1 MPRRPPVIRREP
13 AVAIPVEVVSKD
25 SAAGSATVF
34 PWLLLLLAGSGCA
47 ALIYEIVWF
56 QLLQLVIGSSAVS
69 LGLLLAA
76 YMGGLCLGS
85 MLLPRIIPAW
95 RGALWT
101 PLRIYAAL
109 ELGIAALGIIALFG
123 VPLVGRAYLAGA
135 TNGLLGLILRGVIAA
150 VCLLPPTILMGASLP
165 AISRWA
171 ERTQK
176 GVSRLGL
183 LYSANVAGAV
193 LGCLLAGFYLLRV
206 HDMAVATYAAAAIN
220 TVVAGLALALA
231 GFARQRNPEGR
242 EERTTENRVARAPGA
257 LLVYL
262 AIAFSGLAALG
273 AEVVWT
279 RLLSLLLGATV
290 YTFSLILAVFL
301 VGLWAGSGA
310 GSFLAR
316 RIERPG
322 LALAVCQILA
332 ALSIAW
338 TAFHLANVLPYWPVD
353 PWLSTN
359 PWFTFDLDV
368 TRCFRAIFP
377 ATLLWGA
384 SFPLALAAAAAEGED
399 PARLAGE
406 VYAANTAGSIV
417 GALIFS
423 LALIPA
429 IGTAGSERLLIW
441 MAAAGAG
448 MALAAS
454 AVRQVSRPVG
464 GVGQASWPVGA
475 YRLRRPIAGAALA
488 GVALTA
494 WGMAATVS
502 PVPWQM
508 IAYGRRVA
516 PILRGLNVVTDVQ
529 PTPLFVGEGVSSSVV
544 ISQRGDQRF
553 FYVSGKSEASS
564 APLDMRLQRMMGHIP
579 ALFHPRPRSVLV
591 VGFGAGVTAGSFV
604 PYPEVESIEI
614 CELERMIPPASD
626 EYFAQQNYHVLGD
639 RRVRVVYDDARH
651 FIFTASQKF
660 DVITTDPIHPWVKGT
675 STLYSKEYYELVK
688 RHLNTGGV
696 VAQWLPIYDSDE
708 ETVKTEL
715 ATFFDVFP
723 SATVW
728 SNYTDGDG
736 YDLVL
741 IGREDGAAIDVDAL
755 QRRLDQSAYKG
766 VAASLADAG
775 FGSAVDLLKTYAGR
789 ASDLAPLV
797 ANVPINEDL
806 NLRLQY
812 LAGMGLNSVASP
824 QIYRDILAYRQFPE
838 GLFTGTGEPMDAL
851 RAVLG
856 RRHRTF

>member
-1 MPRRPPVIRREP
+1 MARRPLVIRREP
-13 AVAIPVEVVSKD
+13 VEAQPVQVE
-25 SAAGSATVF
+25 APGATPGSRDVF
-34 PWLLLLLAGSGCA
+34 PWLLLLLAASGCA

-85 MLLPRIIPAW
+85 VLLPRVV
-95 RGALWT
+95 GAHWA
-101 PLRIYAAL
+101 PLRVYALL
-109 ELGIAALGIIALFG
+109 ELGIAALSIIALFG
-123 VPLVGRAYLAGA
+123 VPVVGRLYLVGAATGLAG
-135 TNGLLGLILRGVIAA
+135 LVVRGVVAA
-150 VCLLPPTILMGASLP
+150 ACLLPPTLLMGASLP
-165 AISRWA
+165 AIARWA
-171 ERTQK
+171 ETTPK

-193 LGCLLAGFYLLRV
+193 VGCLLAGFYLLRV
-206 HDMAVATYAAAAIN
+206 HDMAVATYTAAAIN
-220 TVVAGLALALA
+220 TAVAGLAFALA
-231 GFARQRNPEGR
+231 AAGHNNSEGR
-242 EERTTENRVARAPGA
+242 EERRGGDRVARAPGA
-257 LLVYL
+257 ALVYA
-262 AIAFSGLAALG
+262 AIAVSGFTALG
-273 AEVVWT
+273 AEVIWT

-290 YTFSLILAVFL
+290 YTFSIILAVFL
-301 VGLWAGSGA
+301 LGLWAGSGA

-316 RIERPG
+316 RVERPR
-322 LALAVCQILA
+322 LALAACQILA
-332 ALSIAW
+332 AASIAW

-353 PWLSTN
+353 PWLSTS
-359 PWFTFDLDV
+359 PWFNFDLDV
-368 TRCFRAIFP
+368 TRAVRAILP

-384 SFPLALAAAAAEGED
+384 SFPLALASAAAEGED
-399 PARLAGE
+399 PGRLAGE

-417 GALIFS
+417 GALLFS
-423 LALIPA
+423 LVLIPA
-429 IGTAGSERLLIW
+429 AGTAGSERLLIW
-441 MAAAGAG
+441 LAAAAAAAALGA
-448 MALAAS
+448 AAFTI
-454 AVRQVSRPVG
+454 RHRIRLPIG
-464 GVGQASWPVGA
+464 GT
-475 YRLRRPIAGAALA
+475 ALA
-488 GVALTA
+488 GVALLA
-494 WGMAATVS
+494 WGLTATVS
-502 PVPWQM
+502 AVPWQM

-579 ALFHPRPRSVLV
+579 ALFHPRPQSVLV

-604 PYPEVESIEI
+604 PYPEVESIVI
-614 CELERMIPPASD
+614 CELEPVIPAASD
-626 EYFAQQNYHVLGD
+626 EYFGRQNYHVLGD
-639 RRVRVVYDDARH
+639 RRARVVYDDARH
-651 FIFTASQKF
+651 FIFTAPHKF

-688 RHLNTGGV
+688 RHLNAGGI

-723 SATVW
+723 NATVW

-741 IGREDGAAIDVDAL
+741 IGRENAAPIDVDAL
-755 QRRLDQSAYKG
+755 QKRLDQPAYKG

-775 FGSAVDLLKTYAGR
+775 FPSAVDLLKTYAGR

-812 LAGMGLNSVASP
+812 LAGLGLNSVASP
-824 QIYRDILAYRQFPE
+824 EIYRDILAYRQFPE
-838 GLFTGTGEPMDAL
+838 GMFVGAGERMDTL
-851 RAVLG
+851 RTVLG